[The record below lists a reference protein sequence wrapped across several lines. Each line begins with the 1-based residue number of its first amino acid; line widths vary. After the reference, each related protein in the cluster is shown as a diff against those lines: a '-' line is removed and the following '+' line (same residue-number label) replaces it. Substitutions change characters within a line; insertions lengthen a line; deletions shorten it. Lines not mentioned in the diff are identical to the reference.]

1 MDNSFKVRSQNLVLN
16 SLDVKSDYKV
26 RLARHIQNFYRTMP
40 NNRRLFSALG
50 TENVLVIR
58 LSKLIQLLLNVA
70 NGYVPNVRCLHL
82 QIRQRRLKKQAFIF
96 RNEQHSKPN
105 ENCTAHT
112 CVLTKSGD
120 TYVNSVRKITNVLIS
135 FLT

>member
-1 MDNSFKVRSQNLVLN
+1 MDNSFKVRNQNLVVN

-26 RLARHIQNFYRTMP
+26 ILARQIQNFHQTMP
-40 NNRRLFSALG
+40 NNRRLFPALG
-50 TENVLVIR
+50 TENVLVRIR
-58 LSKLIQLLLNVA
+58 LSNLIQLLLNVA
-70 NGYVPNVRCLHL
+70 NRYVPNVRCLRL
-82 QIRQRRLKKQAFIF
+82 QIRQRCLKKQAFIF

-120 TYVNSVRKITNVLIS
+120 TYSVRKITNVLIS